1 MCRGLK
7 SEWIAYSDY
16 LSPFDFEPVFSS
28 IGMAVAVGVGSTG
41 TGARV
46 GWPDSSATK
55 GASVL
60 AADGADVVTGTTI
73 GALDGADVG
82 AARVSI
88 LVS

>member
-1 MCRGLK
+1 MWDLR
-7 SEWIAYSDY
+7 
-16 LSPFDFEPVFSS
+16 PVDSS
-28 IGMAVAVGVGSTG
+28 MGMAVAVGVGSTG

-55 GASVL
+55 GASVI
-60 AADGADVVTGTTI
+60 AADGADVDTTGTTI

>member
-1 MCRGLK
+1 MWDLR
-7 SEWIAYSDY
+7 
-16 LSPFDFEPVFSS
+16 PVDSS
-28 IGMAVAVGVGSTG
+28 MGMAVAVGVGSTG

-55 GASVL
+55 GASVI
-60 AADGADVVTGTTI
+60 AADGTDVDTTGTTI